1 MFTKTNVVYFY
12 KMKIQFWSI
21 GKNNEP
27 YVKQGIEDF
36 TKRISKY
43 FAVEWN
49 IIPVPKNAGMM
60 SEMDLKKKEGE
71 IILDWLK
78 NGVYLVALD
87 ESGKEINSE
96 SLAEFLQARANE
108 SIKSLVFVIGGAFG
122 LDNAVLKKAN
132 FTMSLSQLTFPHQLA
147 RLILA
152 EQVYRACTI
161 IRNEKYHHK

>member
-1 MFTKTNVVYFY
+1 
-12 KMKIQFWSI
+12 MKIQFWSI
-21 GKNNEP
+21 GKNHES

-49 IIPVPKNAGMM
+49 VIPVPKNAGMM

-78 NGVYLVALD
+78 NGDYMVALD
-87 ESGKEINSE
+87 EKGKQMNSE
-96 SLAEFLQARANE
+96 SLAEFIQARANE
-108 SIKSLVFVIGGAFG
+108 SIKTLVFVIGGAFG
-122 LDNAVLKKAN
+122 LDKAVLKKAHH
-132 FTMSLSQLTFPHQLA
+132 TWSLSQLTFPHQLV

-161 IRNEKYHHK
+161 MRNEKYHHK